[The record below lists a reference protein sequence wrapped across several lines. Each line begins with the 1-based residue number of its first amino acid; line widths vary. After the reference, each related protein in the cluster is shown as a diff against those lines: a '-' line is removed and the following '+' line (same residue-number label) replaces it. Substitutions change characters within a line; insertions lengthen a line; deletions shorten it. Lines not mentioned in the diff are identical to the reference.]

1 MAINI
6 DRFDVAPIRSDVFP
20 FEFNQWLAVLVD
32 TLNQLAQTLQQSLNL
47 MTAQSYT
54 ATQIN
59 DMFLN
64 NEFSNGILLYDS
76 TNNLYVGMQAG
87 ALVTFTTTAYP

>member
-1 MAINI
+1 MAILIN
-6 DRFDVAPIRSDVFP
+6 RFDVAPVRSDVFP

-32 TLNQLAQTLQQSLNL
+32 TLNELSVTLQRSLNFL
-47 MTAQSYT
+47 TAQSYT

-64 NEFSNGILLYDS
+64 SELSNGILLYDS

-87 ALVTFTTTAYP
+87 SLVKFTTTAYP